1 MTIRKVKEAMKYAN
15 KVCEEKISELDGS
28 DELCTCP
35 TCESLEHVS
44 YTGAYRGR
52 REFEC
57 SNPSNEDCGYFTTST
72 SLEAIETY
80 RKVMVENLTTL
91 LQANSVVDGI
101 RELSETSKHF
111 IELPLERFYEYIA
124 EEASKSEITVEEGTD
139 IVTVFCD
146 LAGSGLA
153 KNKAIILAMVDDAP
167 VFNIVTTFNYL
178 STKQLIAAIEQRLE
192 TPESTQVVFV
202 TDGDHSFVDPI
213 NEHFPEAIHI
223 RQFHKKSSRGI
234 IYAHLIYKG
243 EEYTTRCLWD
253 VVLSE
258 GTPSDA
264 VQRQRERRAKERTSG
279 KQKAN
284 KTEYTEL
291 SKDIMVWKGK
301 VYNPRG
307 IRRKLPTEKS
317 AKENDTKND
326 RGNTSP
332 PDPEELIFKGELEDA
347 KKLPVFSHCFEVMKE
362 VFGGLHI
369 TTNVVENVFN
379 VKSKLGEHRSMK
391 FGERILVCLLYGHL
405 ELNDMSKEELSEF
418 LKEEVIIHDFI
429 RNKTLHGSGL
439 QKDKPEEPPPTDTIK
454 KAVKTGQQ
462 LAIHYC
468 DRNRTHTSRA
478 ITPEKIE
485 KNSYDG
491 TTRIKAHCHL
501 RDAHRTFRLDRIR
514 DLSIFNPDPYCF

>member
-1 MTIRKVKEAMKYAN
+1 M
-15 KVCEEKISELDGS
+15 EEV
-28 DELCTCP
+28 T
-35 TCESLEHVS
+35 
-44 YTGAYRGR
+44 YTGTNRGR
-52 REFEC
+52 RKFKC

-101 RELSETSKHF
+101 RELNETSKHF
-111 IELPLERFYEYIA
+111 IELPLERFYEYIS

-167 VFNIVTTFNYL
+167 VFDIVTTSNYL
-178 STKQLIAAIEQRLE
+178 STKQLIAAIDQRLE
-192 TPESTQVVFV
+192 VPEGTQVVFV
-202 TDGDHSFVDPI
+202 TDGEHSFVDPI

-243 EEYTTRCLWD
+243 EEYTIRCLWD
-253 VVLSE
+253 VVLGE
-258 GTPSDA
+258 GTASGA
-264 VQRQRERRAKERTSG
+264 VRRQRERRAKERTSG

-284 KTEYTEL
+284 KTEYTDL
-291 SKDIMVWKGK
+291 SKDIMVWKGR

-317 AKENDTKND
+317 DAKRSKTKND
-326 RGNTSP
+326 RRNTSP
-332 PDPEELIFKGELEDA
+332 PDTEELVFKGELEDA
-347 KKLPVFSHCFEVMKE
+347 KKLPVFRRCFEVLKE

-379 VKSKLGEHRSMK
+379 VKSKLEEHRTMK

-418 LKEEVIIHDFI
+418 LREEVITRDFI

-439 QKDKPEEPPPTDTIK
+439 QKDKPEKPSSIDTIK
-454 KAVKTGQQ
+454 EAVKTGQQ

-468 DRNRTHTSRA
+468 DRNRNHTSRV

-485 KNSYDG
+485 KSSYDG
-491 TTRIKAHCHL
+491 TTRVKAYCHL
-501 RDAHRTFRLDRIR
+501 RDDERTFRLDRIR
-514 DLSIFNPDPYCF
+514 DLSIFDPDPYCF